1 MEKSLVVTKTLIG
14 QADEIA
20 AAHEHFTTHYVVGGR
35 MALYSLL
42 GQMLALINAFESAI
56 DREDLLAKVK
66 YRLRSEFGIKTQKNS
81 SDISVLIRYMTRADR
96 KTTHVYAR
104 TIEAAKANGITPE
117 QLPAFIEGA
126 GGMERIRALASTD
139 HTRADIKDCAENRMA
154 LTKEYLSCRS
164 ALPLASFEMAESDE
178 DLGSAGAAYAYFIGT
193 RTEDGRYQILSR
205 LPATEELERLAL
217 KSLSV
222 LACNDLEQVL
232 VGMLNPSTCTDA
244 IVEENSSAV

>member
-104 TIEAAKANGITPE
+104 TIEAAKANGITPA

-126 GGMERIRALASTD
+126 GGVERIRALASTD

-154 LTKEYLSCRS
+154 LTKEYLRCKS
-164 ALPLASFEMAESDE
+164 ALPLASFEMVESE
-178 DLGSAGAAYAYFIGT
+178 KDLGSNEAAYAYFIGT

-205 LPATEELERLAL
+205 LPATEEFEQLAL
-217 KSLSV
+217 NSLSV
-222 LACNDLEQVL
+222 LVCNDLEHA
-232 VGMLNPSTCTDA
+232 LNGITNRHICA
-244 IVEENSSAV
+244 EEIVEENSAAV